1 MIDANTSR
9 LILLAGLALSLLAP
23 AAVNAEGIQD
33 HIGDTIAGT
42 DLAPGQAMFDQEH
55 HSDYVRPALEVLTG
69 RSLPENMSNSEAL
82 ALVREQ
88 LAALPQPAM
97 QPSLQGELSIPRWF
111 LDGYANFQPS
121 MLSRS
126 RYLNGVQK
134 GSLQAQGDIA
144 ALYGFWSC
152 YDAEWFVLSRN
163 PAPRAWLSA
172 VLLSYP
178 AEWQRLDQETAEAL
192 HARLVTP
199 LQTKDEAYR
208 EIDNWIKAFKA
219 ADGVFLKPKVRDVLV
234 QEFVFQAGI
243 ESDERYY
250 MEHAWDRVQVPAGLG
265 LERGD
270 FMLMCALCLEFAP
283 QLAADPA
290 CPEQLNWFRDFFIAQ
305 SSSLR

>member
-1 MIDANTSR
+1 MNTMYTLR
-9 LILLAGLALSLLAP
+9 LILLQSLGCLLLATGLAQ
-23 AAVNAEGIQD
+23 AEGIHEHIPQQNRDGELAEGQSYFD
-33 HIGDTIAGT
+33 H
-42 DLAPGQAMFDQEH
+42 EH
-55 HSDYVRPALEVLTG
+55 HSDYVRPALEQLTG
-69 RSLPENMSNSEAL
+69 STLREGISEQEIIAL
-82 ALVREQ
+82 IRDE

-97 QPSLQGELSIPRWF
+97 QPSLQGELSIPKWF
-111 LDGYANFQPS
+111 LDGYAGFQPS
-121 MLSRS
+121 MLARS

-163 PAPRAWLSA
+163 PATRAWLSA

-178 AEWQRLDQETAEAL
+178 AEWQRLNRESSAEL
-192 HARLVTP
+192 HARLVRP
-199 LQTKDEAYR
+199 LQTKDEPYR

-219 ADGVFLKPKVRDVLV
+219 SDGVFLKPKVRDVLV
-234 QEFVFQAGI
+234 QEFVFQAGM

-265 LERGD
+265 LARAD

-290 CPEQLNWFRDFFIAQ
+290 CPGQLAWFRDFFIEE
-305 SSSLR
+305 SERLR